1 MHRRAVLRN
10 GLALGG
16 TAVASAVLSGPASA
30 ATGIAA
36 TAPAASPA
44 PSPYGSLEG
53 RTPDGNGLVLPD
65 GFSSRIVAAGGA
77 GVGATDY
84 TWPLFPDGKGTFATP
99 DGGWILACNHEVFD
113 YQTVGKSVGGASSI
127 RFDSRGSI
135 LDAYPILEGSHSN
148 SRGATTPWGT
158 WLSCQEAHQG
168 DGRVWECDPTGE
180 GPAVPRNA
188 LGVWTHGSVAVD
200 AVGGHCYLT
209 EAHRDGRLYRFTMLD
224 GSAAGAALADGPLEA
239 MVVDPDGGVSWIPV
253 PDPSGSVAPTR
264 VQAADGFVTPV
275 GGGAWVRDG
284 SLLFTTALDDRVHA
298 VDLANQRHSVL
309 WDGSG
314 HRQPLVGIGDLTVA
328 PVSGDLFVAEDRGDM
343 ELVLIG
349 TEGFVAPFCRMVGDD
364 HRLSAITGPCFDPS
378 GTRLFVSS
386 LRGRGEALVRD
397 VVEDIDWGDGVE
409 GRHVGV
415 TYEVSG
421 PFRSGPRIDPAS
433 GSTTTVP
440 LSTTTAAP
448 GGTGTTSVP
457 VPEEAADA
465 MSTTVAPATTLQRA
479 SDQPAQPAAADGGM
493 GGATLGLGAVAILAL
508 GAGVVALRRR
518 SSDGS
523 GDIDPVG
530 PVE

>member
-16 TAVASAVLSGPASA
+16 TAVASAILGVGGPVSAAPASSS
-30 ATGIAA
+30 
-36 TAPAASPA
+36 SPA
-44 PSPYGSLEG
+44 PGPYGSLEG
-53 RTPDGNGLVLPD
+53 RRPDGNGLVLPE
-65 GFSSRIVAAGGA
+65 GFSSRIVAVGGT

-84 TWPLFPDGKGTFATP
+84 TWPLFPDGKGTIATP

-113 YQTVGKSVGGASSI
+113 FQTIGESAGGASAV
-127 RFDSRGSI
+127 RFDSGGSI

-168 DGRVWECDPTGE
+168 DGRIWECDPTGDS
-180 GPAVPRNA
+180 PAVPRNA
-188 LGVWTHGSVAVD
+188 LGVRTHGSVAVD
-200 AVGGHCYLT
+200 PLGGHCYMT
-209 EAHRDGRLYRFTMLD
+209 EAHRDGRLYRFRMLD
-224 GSAAGAALADGPLEA
+224 ESASGAALADGLLEA

-253 PDPSGSVAPTR
+253 PDPSGTVAPTR
-264 VQAADGFVTPV
+264 VQAADGFVTPM
-275 GGGAWVRDG
+275 GGGVWVHDG

-298 VDLANQRHSVL
+298 VDLANQRHWIL

-328 PVSGDLFVAEDRGDM
+328 PASGDLFVAEDRGDM
-343 ELVLIG
+343 ELVQIG
-349 TEGFVAPFCRMVGDD
+349 IEGLVAPFCRMVGDD
-364 HRLSAITGPCFDPS
+364 HRLSAVTGPCFDPS
-378 GTRLFVSS
+378 GTRLYISS

-397 VVEDIDWGDGVE
+397 VVEAIDWGDGVE

-421 PFRSGPRIDPAS
+421 PFRSGPPLDVAS
-433 GSTTTVP
+433 VSTTTVQP
-440 LSTTTAAP
+440 TA
-448 GGTGTTSVP
+448 S
-457 VPEEAADA
+457 
-465 MSTTVAPATTLQRA
+465 PATTVVRDATAMTAGTTAQTAVTTFPPTVPPTTTLDRA
-479 SDQPAQPAAADGGM
+479 SGQVDMPASGT
-493 GGATLGLGAVAILAL
+493 GGAALGLGAVAVLAL

-523 GDIDPVG
+523 GG
-530 PVE
+530 

>member
-16 TAVASAVLSGPASA
+16 TAVASAILGVGGPVSAAPASSS
-30 ATGIAA
+30 
-36 TAPAASPA
+36 SPA
-44 PSPYGSLEG
+44 PGPYGSLEG
-53 RTPDGNGLVLPD
+53 RRPDGNGLVLPE
-65 GFSSRIVAAGGA
+65 GFSSRIVAVGGT

-84 TWPLFPDGKGTFATP
+84 TWPLFPDGKGTVATP

-113 YQTVGKSVGGASSI
+113 FQTIGESAGGASAV
-127 RFDSRGSI
+127 RFDSGGSI

-168 DGRVWECDPTGE
+168 DGRIWECDPTGDS
-180 GPAVPRNA
+180 PAVPRNA
-188 LGVWTHGSVAVD
+188 LGVRTHGSVAVD
-200 AVGGHCYLT
+200 PLGGHCYMT
-209 EAHRDGRLYRFTMLD
+209 EAHRDGRLYRFRMLD
-224 GSAAGAALADGPLEA
+224 ESASGAALADGLLEA

-253 PDPSGSVAPTR
+253 PDPSGTVAPTR

-275 GGGAWVRDG
+275 GGGVWVHDG

-298 VDLANQRHSVL
+298 VDLANQRHWIL

-328 PVSGDLFVAEDRGDM
+328 PASGDLFVAEDRGDM
-343 ELVLIG
+343 ELVLVG
-349 TEGFVAPFCRMVGDD
+349 TEGLVAPFCRMVGDD
-364 HRLSAITGPCFDPS
+364 HRLSAVTGPCFDPS
-378 GTRLFVSS
+378 GTRLYISS

-397 VVEDIDWGDGVE
+397 VVEAIDWGDGVE

-421 PFRSGPRIDPAS
+421 PFRSGPPLDVAS
-433 GSTTTVP
+433 VSTTTVQP
-440 LSTTTAAP
+440 TA
-448 GGTGTTSVP
+448 S
-457 VPEEAADA
+457 
-465 MSTTVAPATTLQRA
+465 PATTVVRDATAMTAGTTAQTAVTTFPPTVPPTTTLDRA
-479 SDQPAQPAAADGGM
+479 SGQVDMPASGT
-493 GGATLGLGAVAILAL
+493 GGAALGLGAVAVLAL

-523 GDIDPVG
+523 GG
-530 PVE
+530 

>member
-16 TAVASAVLSGPASA
+16 TAVASAILGVGGPVSAAPASSS
-30 ATGIAA
+30 
-36 TAPAASPA
+36 SPA
-44 PSPYGSLEG
+44 PGPYGSLEG
-53 RTPDGNGLVLPD
+53 RRPDGNGLVLPE
-65 GFSSRIVAAGGA
+65 GFSSRIVAVGGT

-84 TWPLFPDGKGTFATP
+84 TWPLFPDGKGTIATP

-113 YQTVGKSVGGASSI
+113 FQTIGESAGGASAV
-127 RFDSRGSI
+127 RFDSGGSI

-168 DGRVWECDPTGE
+168 DGRIWECDPTGDS
-180 GPAVPRNA
+180 PAVPRNA
-188 LGVWTHGSVAVD
+188 LGVRTHGSVAVD
-200 AVGGHCYLT
+200 PLGGHCYMT
-209 EAHRDGRLYRFTMLD
+209 EAHRDGRLYRFRMLD
-224 GSAAGAALADGPLEA
+224 ESASGAALADGPLEA
-239 MVVDPDGGVSWIPV
+239 MAVDPDGGVSWIPV
-253 PDPSGSVAPTR
+253 PDPSGTVAPTR

-275 GGGAWVRDG
+275 GGGVWVHDG

-298 VDLANQRHSVL
+298 VDLANQRHWIL

-328 PVSGDLFVAEDRGDM
+328 PASGDLFVAEDRGDM
-343 ELVLIG
+343 ELVQIG
-349 TEGFVAPFCRMVGDD
+349 IEGLVAPFCRMVGDD
-364 HRLSAITGPCFDPS
+364 HRLSAVTGPCFDPS
-378 GTRLFVSS
+378 GTRLYISS

-397 VVEDIDWGDGVE
+397 VVEAIDWGDGVE

-421 PFRSGPRIDPAS
+421 PFRSGPPLDVAS
-433 GSTTTVP
+433 VSTTTVQP
-440 LSTTTAAP
+440 TA
-448 GGTGTTSVP
+448 S
-457 VPEEAADA
+457 
-465 MSTTVAPATTLQRA
+465 PATTVVRDATAMTAGTTAQTAVTTFPPTVPPTTTLDRA
-479 SDQPAQPAAADGGM
+479 SGQVDMPASGT
-493 GGATLGLGAVAILAL
+493 GGAALGLGAVAVLAL

-523 GDIDPVG
+523 GG
-530 PVE
+530 

>member
-16 TAVASAVLSGPASA
+16 TAVASAILGVGGPVSAAPASSS
-30 ATGIAA
+30 
-36 TAPAASPA
+36 SPA
-44 PSPYGSLEG
+44 PGPYGSLEG
-53 RTPDGNGLVLPD
+53 RRPDGNGLVLPE
-65 GFSSRIVAAGGA
+65 GFSSRIVAVGGT

-84 TWPLFPDGKGTFATP
+84 TWPLFPDGKGTVATP

-113 YQTVGKSVGGASSI
+113 FQTIGESAGGASAV
-127 RFDSRGSI
+127 RFDSGGSI

-168 DGRVWECDPTGE
+168 DGRIWECDPTGDS
-180 GPAVPRNA
+180 PAVPRNA
-188 LGVWTHGSVAVD
+188 LGVRTHGSVAVD
-200 AVGGHCYLT
+200 PLGGHCYMT
-209 EAHRDGRLYRFTMLD
+209 EAHRDGRLYRFRMLD
-224 GSAAGAALADGPLEA
+224 ESASGAALADGLLEA

-253 PDPSGSVAPTR
+253 PDPSGTVAPTR

-275 GGGAWVRDG
+275 GGGVWVHDG

-298 VDLANQRHSVL
+298 VDLANQRHSVV

-328 PVSGDLFVAEDRGDM
+328 PASGDLFVAEDRGDM

-349 TEGFVAPFCRMVGDD
+349 TEGLVAPFCRMVGDD

-378 GTRLFVSS
+378 GTRLYVSS

-397 VVEDIDWGDGVE
+397 VVEAIDWGDGVE

-421 PFRSGPRIDPAS
+421 PFRPRPVVDLS
-433 GSTTTVP
+433 TGSTTTGP
-440 LSTTTAAP
+440 PPTTTTVSPA
-448 GGTGTTSVP
+448 GTVTTAVP
-457 VPEEAADA
+457 ASEPKVTSPP
-465 MSTTVAPATTLQRA
+465 TTVSPSDTLKQVAAMPVDRA
-479 SDQPAQPAAADGGM
+479 DRGIGV
-493 GGATLGLGAVAILAL
+493 ATLGLAAVLAL

-518 SSDGS
+518 GSDGPGS
-523 GDIDPVG
+523 
-530 PVE
+530 

>member
-16 TAVASAVLSGPASA
+16 TAVASAILGVGGPVSAAPASSS
-30 ATGIAA
+30 
-36 TAPAASPA
+36 SPA
-44 PSPYGSLEG
+44 PGPYGSLEG
-53 RTPDGNGLVLPD
+53 RRPDGNGLVLPE
-65 GFSSRIVAAGGA
+65 GFSSRIVAVGGT

-84 TWPLFPDGKGTFATP
+84 TWPLFPDGKGTIATP

-113 YQTVGKSVGGASSI
+113 FQTIGESAGGASAI
-127 RFDSRGSI
+127 RFDSGGSI

-168 DGRVWECDPTGE
+168 DGRIWECDPTGDS
-180 GPAVPRNA
+180 PAVPRNA
-188 LGVWTHGSVAVD
+188 LGVRTHGSVAVD
-200 AVGGHCYLT
+200 PLGGHCYMT
-209 EAHRDGRLYRFTMLD
+209 EAHRDGRLYRFRMLD
-224 GSAAGAALADGPLEA
+224 ESASGAALADGPLEA
-239 MVVDPDGGVSWIPV
+239 MAVDPDGGVSWIPV
-253 PDPSGSVAPTR
+253 PDPSGTVAPTR

-275 GGGAWVRDG
+275 GGGVWVHDG

-298 VDLANQRHSVL
+298 VDLANQRHWIL

-328 PVSGDLFVAEDRGDM
+328 PASGDLFVAEDRGDM
-343 ELVLIG
+343 ELVQIG
-349 TEGFVAPFCRMVGDD
+349 IEGLVAPFCRMVGDD
-364 HRLSAITGPCFDPS
+364 HRLSAVTGPCFDPS
-378 GTRLFVSS
+378 GTRLYISS

-397 VVEDIDWGDGVE
+397 VVEAIDWGDGVE

-421 PFRSGPRIDPAS
+421 PFRSGPPLDVAS
-433 GSTTTVP
+433 VSTTTVQP
-440 LSTTTAAP
+440 TA
-448 GGTGTTSVP
+448 S
-457 VPEEAADA
+457 
-465 MSTTVAPATTLQRA
+465 PATTVVRDATAMTAGTTAQTAVTTFPPTVPPTTTLDRA
-479 SDQPAQPAAADGGM
+479 SGQVDMPASGT
-493 GGATLGLGAVAILAL
+493 GGAALGLGAVAVLAL

-523 GDIDPVG
+523 GG
-530 PVE
+530 

>member
-16 TAVASAVLSGPASA
+16 TAVASAILGVGGPVSAAPASSS
-30 ATGIAA
+30 
-36 TAPAASPA
+36 SPA
-44 PSPYGSLEG
+44 PGPYGSLEG
-53 RTPDGNGLVLPD
+53 RRPDGNGLVLPE
-65 GFSSRIVAAGGA
+65 GFSSRIVAVGGT

-84 TWPLFPDGKGTFATP
+84 TWPLFPDGKGTVATP

-113 YQTVGKSVGGASSI
+113 FQTIGESAGGASSI
-127 RFDSRGSI
+127 RFDSGGSI

-168 DGRVWECDPTGE
+168 DGRIWECDPTGDS
-180 GPAVPRNA
+180 PAVPRNA
-188 LGVWTHGSVAVD
+188 LGVRTHGSVAVD
-200 AVGGHCYLT
+200 PLGGHCYMT
-209 EAHRDGRLYRFTMLD
+209 EAHRDGRLYRFRMLD
-224 GSAAGAALADGPLEA
+224 ESASGAALADGPLEA
-239 MVVDPDGGVSWIPV
+239 MAVDPDGGVSWIPV
-253 PDPSGSVAPTR
+253 PDPSGTVAPTR

-275 GGGAWVRDG
+275 GGGVWVHDG

-298 VDLANQRHSVL
+298 VDLANQRHWIL

-328 PVSGDLFVAEDRGDM
+328 PASGDLFVAEDRGDM
-343 ELVLIG
+343 ELVQIG
-349 TEGFVAPFCRMVGDD
+349 IEGLVAPFCRMVGDD
-364 HRLSAITGPCFDPS
+364 HRLSAVTGPCFDPS
-378 GTRLFVSS
+378 GTRLYISS

-397 VVEDIDWGDGVE
+397 VVEAIDWGDGVE

-421 PFRSGPRIDPAS
+421 PFRSGPPLDVAS
-433 GSTTTVP
+433 VSTTTVQP
-440 LSTTTAAP
+440 TA
-448 GGTGTTSVP
+448 S
-457 VPEEAADA
+457 
-465 MSTTVAPATTLQRA
+465 PATTVVRDATAMTAGTTAQTAVTTFPPTVPPTTTLDRA
-479 SDQPAQPAAADGGM
+479 SGQVDMPASGT
-493 GGATLGLGAVAILAL
+493 GGAALGLGAVAVLAL

-523 GDIDPVG
+523 GG
-530 PVE
+530 

>member
-1 MHRRAVLRN
+1 
-10 GLALGG
+10 
-16 TAVASAVLSGPASA
+16 
-30 ATGIAA
+30 
-36 TAPAASPA
+36 
-44 PSPYGSLEG
+44 
-53 RTPDGNGLVLPD
+53 
-65 GFSSRIVAAGGA
+65 
-77 GVGATDY
+77 
-84 TWPLFPDGKGTFATP
+84 
-99 DGGWILACNHEVFD
+99 
-113 YQTVGKSVGGASSI
+113 
-127 RFDSRGSI
+127 
-135 LDAYPILEGSHSN
+135 
-148 SRGATTPWGT
+148 
-158 WLSCQEAHQG
+158 
-168 DGRVWECDPTGE
+168 
-180 GPAVPRNA
+180 
-188 LGVWTHGSVAVD
+188 
-200 AVGGHCYLT
+200 
-209 EAHRDGRLYRFTMLD
+209 
-224 GSAAGAALADGPLEA
+224 
-239 MVVDPDGGVSWIPV
+239 
-253 PDPSGSVAPTR
+253 
-264 VQAADGFVTPV
+264 
-275 GGGAWVRDG
+275 
-284 SLLFTTALDDRVHA
+284 

-433 GSTTTVP
+433 GSITTVP

-457 VPEEAADA
+457 VPEEAVDA

-479 SDQPAQPAAADGGM
+479 SDRPAQPAGADGGM

-530 PVE
+530 PVD

>member
-16 TAVASAVLSGPASA
+16 TAVASAILGVGGPVSAAPASSS
-30 ATGIAA
+30 
-36 TAPAASPA
+36 SPA
-44 PSPYGSLEG
+44 PGPYGSLEG
-53 RTPDGNGLVLPD
+53 RRPDGNGLVLPE
-65 GFSSRIVAAGGA
+65 GFSSRIVAVGGT

-84 TWPLFPDGKGTFATP
+84 TWPLFPDGKGTVATP

-113 YQTVGKSVGGASSI
+113 FQTIGESAGGASSI
-127 RFDSRGSI
+127 RFDSGGSI

-168 DGRVWECDPTGE
+168 DGRIWECDPTGDS
-180 GPAVPRNA
+180 PAVPRNA
-188 LGVWTHGSVAVD
+188 LGVRTHGSVAVD
-200 AVGGHCYLT
+200 PLGGHCYMT
-209 EAHRDGRLYRFTMLD
+209 EAHRDGRLYRFRMLD
-224 GSAAGAALADGPLEA
+224 ESASGAPLADGLLEA

-253 PDPSGSVAPTR
+253 PDPSGTVAPTR

-275 GGGAWVRDG
+275 GGGVWVHDG

-298 VDLANQRHSVL
+298 VDLANQRHWIL

-328 PVSGDLFVAEDRGDM
+328 PASGDLFVAEDRGDM
-343 ELVLIG
+343 ELVLVGI
-349 TEGFVAPFCRMVGDD
+349 EGLVAPFCRMVGDD
-364 HRLSAITGPCFDPS
+364 HRLSAVTGPCFDPS
-378 GTRLFVSS
+378 GTRLYISS

-397 VVEDIDWGDGVE
+397 VVEAIDWGDGVE

-421 PFRSGPRIDPAS
+421 PFRSGPPLDVAS
-433 GSTTTVP
+433 VSTTTVQP
-440 LSTTTAAP
+440 TA
-448 GGTGTTSVP
+448 S
-457 VPEEAADA
+457 
-465 MSTTVAPATTLQRA
+465 PATTVVRDATAMTAGTTAQTAVTTFPPTVPPTTTLDRA
-479 SDQPAQPAAADGGM
+479 SGQVDMPASGT
-493 GGATLGLGAVAILAL
+493 GGAALGLGAVAVLAL

-523 GDIDPVG
+523 GG
-530 PVE
+530 

>member
-16 TAVASAVLSGPASA
+16 TAVASAILGVGGPVSAAPASSS
-30 ATGIAA
+30 
-36 TAPAASPA
+36 SPA
-44 PSPYGSLEG
+44 PGPYGSLEG
-53 RTPDGNGLVLPD
+53 RRPDGNGLVLPE
-65 GFSSRIVAAGGA
+65 GFSSRIVAVGGT

-84 TWPLFPDGKGTFATP
+84 TWPLFPDGKGTVATP

-113 YQTVGKSVGGASSI
+113 FQTIGESAGGASSI
-127 RFDSRGSI
+127 RFDSGGSI

-168 DGRVWECDPTGE
+168 DGRIWECDPTGDS
-180 GPAVPRNA
+180 PAVPRNA
-188 LGVWTHGSVAVD
+188 LGVRTHGSVAVD
-200 AVGGHCYLT
+200 PLGGHCYMT
-209 EAHRDGRLYRFTMLD
+209 EAHRDGRLYRFRMLD
-224 GSAAGAALADGPLEA
+224 ESASGAALADGLLEA

-253 PDPSGSVAPTR
+253 PDPSGTVAPTR

-275 GGGAWVRDG
+275 GGGVWVHDG

-298 VDLANQRHSVL
+298 VDLANQRHWIL

-328 PVSGDLFVAEDRGDM
+328 PASGDLFVAEDRGDM
-343 ELVLIG
+343 ELVLVGI
-349 TEGFVAPFCRMVGDD
+349 EGLVAPFCRMVGDD
-364 HRLSAITGPCFDPS
+364 HRLSAVTGPCFDPS
-378 GTRLFVSS
+378 GTRLYISS

-397 VVEDIDWGDGVE
+397 VVEAIDWGDGVE

-421 PFRSGPRIDPAS
+421 PFRSGPPLDVAS
-433 GSTTTVP
+433 VSTTTVQP
-440 LSTTTAAP
+440 TA
-448 GGTGTTSVP
+448 S
-457 VPEEAADA
+457 
-465 MSTTVAPATTLQRA
+465 PATTVVRDATAMTAGTTAQTAVTTFPPTVPPTTTLDRA
-479 SDQPAQPAAADGGM
+479 SGQVDMPASGT
-493 GGATLGLGAVAILAL
+493 GGAALGLGAVAVLAL

-523 GDIDPVG
+523 GG
-530 PVE
+530 